1 MKKKNVLVSIITV
14 CYNSEKTIRKTIESV
29 VSQTYKN
36 IEYLIIDGGSKD
48 TTIDIVKEYQK
59 KYPFIKYVSEPDNG
73 IYDAMNKGIK
83 MAQGDIIGMINSDD
97 YYELDAVENIV
108 KNMTDD
114 KYQVIYGYM
123 NIYKNNVLEKTEMYY
138 HWAIN
143 KNMINHP
150 TCFIT
155 KDLYRDKFMYDT
167 KYKSCADY
175 DFMIKLSKMSDV
187 KFIPLNKII
196 ANFNYGGVSQKVDSH
211 IECAKMLYSHGLIS
225 KTNYHKT
232 MLKLRIK
239 KIFKF

>member
-29 VSQTYKN
+29 VNQTYKN
-36 IEYLIIDGGSKD
+36 IEYLIVDGGSKD
-48 TTIDIVKEYQK
+48 TTIAIVKEFK
-59 KYPFIKYVSEPDNG
+59 EKYPFIKYVSEPDNG

-83 MAQGDIIGMINSDD
+83 MAKGEIIGMINSDD
-97 YYELDAVENIV
+97 YYETDTVQNIV
-108 KNMTDD
+108 NNMSDD
-114 KYQVIYGYM
+114 KYQVLYGYM
-123 NIYKNNVLEKTEMYY
+123 NIFKNGILEKTEMYY

-155 KDLYRDKFMYDT
+155 KKTYEDFFLYDL

-175 DFMIKLSKMSDV
+175 DFMIKLTKEKEV
-187 KFIPLNKII
+187 KFIPLTKIL

-211 IECAKMLYSHGLIS
+211 IECTKMLYHHNLIS
-225 KTNYHKT
+225 KSDYYKT

-239 KIFKF
+239 KIFKI